1 MYLIKIMFINYPS
14 KLQLMGDIKYFEEGG
29 KYYKIDSDGEKYR
42 ISFSEE
48 LQMKNLKAARQN
60 QKWLKYNF
68 YAKVT
73 LAVLLLMIVVIIA
86 FTLFRLDRIDFFT
99 GIRYR

>member
-1 MYLIKIMFINYPS
+1 
-14 KLQLMGDIKYFEEGG
+14 MGDIKYFEEGG

-60 QKWLKYNF
+60 RRWLQYNF
-68 YAKVT
+68 YAKVV
-73 LAVLLLMIVVIIA
+73 LAILILIMVVIIS

-99 GIRYR
+99 GLLYR

>member
-1 MYLIKIMFINYPS
+1 
-14 KLQLMGDIKYFEEGG
+14 MGDIKYFEEGG

-60 QKWLKYNF
+60 RRWLQYNF
-68 YAKVT
+68 YAKVV
-73 LAVLLLMIVVIIA
+73 LAVLILIMVVIIS

-99 GIRYR
+99 GLLYR